1 MVNKMKNAIIPSL
14 FRDRIH
20 ACQRLAS
27 VEIAIALLFAV
38 LGAQAMIT
46 QTGGVVESSAV
57 TNGNKVVVTSVYKFT
72 DTETPNSMTFSD
84 ETTVDVLVVG
94 GGGAGGCG
102 FGGGGGGGGGVV
114 YREGMRIAAGTY
126 GITVGAGGAAGAYR
140 DATSAGVP
148 GNGGDSSVFG
158 LTAIGGGHGGG
169 FSLTSDNSAT
179 NFYAAA
185 TGGSGGGGG
194 SFGPKNG
201 DSTQWESSPP
211 GAPGTDGQ
219 GNAGGRGYGHTSFAG
234 TNGRGGGGG
243 GAGVAGKSFDGT
255 TLAYSSEGVTNS
267 ITGVAQVYGSGGGGG
282 WNLTGENISRAGM
295 NAGAGGIINGQNG
308 QPGVDGYGGGGGGG
322 ASNKF
327 AGGKGGSGV
336 VIVRTVETYQIG
348 VRSSAVGAKSRNLD
362 GDYFVYTFTN
372 STDLMSF
379 TVEEDALLDVL
390 VVGGGGAGGCGHC
403 GGGGGGG
410 GVIYREGYAVDAGTY
425 GITVGAGG
433 AAGAYRD
440 ATSAGVPGN
449 GGDSS
454 VFGLTAIG
462 GGHGGGFSLTSDNS
476 ATNFYAAATGGSGGG
491 GGSFGPKNGDST
503 QWESSPPG
511 APGTDGQGNAG
522 GRGYGHTSFAGTN
535 GRGGGG
541 GGAGVAGKSFDG
553 TTLAYSSE
561 GVTNSITGVAQ
572 VYGSG
577 GGGGWNLTGENISRA
592 GMNAGAGGIIN
603 GQNGQP
609 GVDGYGGGGGGGAS
623 NKFAG
628 GKGGSGTV
636 IIRIHKPMSSG
647 FAIVV
652 R

>member
-140 DATSAGVP
+140 DSTSAGVP

-169 FSLTSDNSAT
+169 FSLTSDKSAT
-179 NFYAAA
+179 NLYAAA

-201 DSTQWESSPP
+201 DPTQWERSAP
-211 GAPGTDGQ
+211 GAPGTAGQ
-219 GNAGGRGYGHTSFAG
+219 GNEGGSGYGHTSFAG
-234 TNGRGGGGG
+234 TNGLGGGGG
-243 GAGVAGKSFDGT
+243 GAGVAGKSYGIS
-255 TLAYSSEGVTNS
+255 LAYSSEGVTNS

-282 WNLTGENISRAGM
+282 TNLTTADPFPGGT
-295 NAGAGGIINGQNG
+295 NAGDGGYIN
-308 QPGVDGYGGGGGGG
+308 
-322 ASNKF
+322 K
-327 AGGKGGSGV
+327 
-336 VIVRTVETYQIG
+336 
-348 VRSSAVGAKSRNLD
+348 
-362 GDYFVYTFTN
+362 
-372 STDLMSF
+372 
-379 TVEEDALLDVL
+379 
-390 VVGGGGAGGCGHC
+390 
-403 GGGGGGG
+403 
-410 GVIYREGYAVDAGTY
+410 
-425 GITVGAGG
+425 
-433 AAGAYRD
+433 
-440 ATSAGVPGN
+440 
-449 GGDSS
+449 
-454 VFGLTAIG
+454 
-462 GGHGGGFSLTSDNS
+462 
-476 ATNFYAAATGGSGGG
+476 
-491 GGSFGPKNGDST
+491 
-503 QWESSPPG
+503 
-511 APGTDGQGNAG
+511 
-522 GRGYGHTSFAGTN
+522 
-535 GRGGGG
+535 
-541 GGAGVAGKSFDG
+541 
-553 TTLAYSSE
+553 
-561 GVTNSITGVAQ
+561 
-572 VYGSG
+572 
-577 GGGGWNLTGENISRA
+577 
-592 GMNAGAGGIIN
+592 
-603 GQNGQP
+603 QNGQP